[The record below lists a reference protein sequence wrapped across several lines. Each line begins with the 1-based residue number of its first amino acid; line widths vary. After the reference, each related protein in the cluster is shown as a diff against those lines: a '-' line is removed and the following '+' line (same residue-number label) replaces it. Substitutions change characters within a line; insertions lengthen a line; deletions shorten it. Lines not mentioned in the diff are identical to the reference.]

1 MTWDETTESKKKNH
15 RKTTHDTKWR
25 YKGHFLKI
33 FSKSSISFMFK
44 CSLKYRK
51 HLFLP
56 IFYSNIFS
64 PAKFT
69 RAHTFVCPDPT
80 EHTVFTADGYRL
92 CGVCCRS
99 RRRNYNAYEK
109 PNRKKKPT
117 PTKDDQENRY
127 KCSFILSSSRCVCV
141 FSLNFYFVY
150 FLTLKINQKPERRE
164 ICSYKLMEWNEGKR
178 NKTKWHR
185 SRKQDGMKWE

>member
-1 MTWDETTESKKKNH
+1 MSLKNKWAKKCGLCISCTAMTWDETTESKKKNH

-109 PNRKKKPT
+109 PNRKKKNQHQPKT
-117 PTKDDQENRY
+117 TKKIDTNAH
-127 KCSFILSSSRCVCV
+127 L
-141 FSLNFYFVY
+141 FSLALGVCAF
-150 FLTLKINQKPERRE
+150 FL
-164 ICSYKLMEWNEGKR
+164 
-178 NKTKWHR
+178 
-185 SRKQDGMKWE
+185 